1 MVEMRLSTQ
10 PLEVFM
16 DWTNIFAALL
26 TWSAVHFL
34 GDFAFQS
41 AWMATM
47 KSPLI
52 NKGQPEAGA
61 GPNEILLYHCLTYTA
76 TFVVA
81 AKVIAAQANPLAF
94 LAIFLAHVV
103 VDWHKAR
110 KHWVTTIWLDQTLH
124 ILTLIPLILLGWL

>member
-1 MVEMRLSTQ
+1 
-10 PLEVFM
+10 M
-16 DWTNIFAALL
+16 DWSIPLSALVF
-26 TWSAVHFL
+26 WGAVHFL

-52 NKGQPEAGA
+52 NKGQSEAGA
-61 GPNEILLYHCLTYTA
+61 PPNEILLYHCLTYTA

-81 AKVIAAQANPLAF
+81 AKALSVQANPLAF
-94 LAIFLAHVV
+94 LAIFLAHMV

-110 KHWVTTIWLDQTLH
+110 KRYVTTIWLDQILH
-124 ILTLIPLILLGWL
+124 LLTLVPLIWLRWL